1 MKYDLVQRMEKDFR
15 IAAAY
20 TEYKENANLV
30 FDNGEV
36 DIDTGAVGAQRNIT
50 GQTTFKGRFAV
61 YKDRKT
67 KKIAWGA
74 LPDRVSKKGKKNLT
88 PESYAEMETSYMK
101 HMGDGAIHMSDGSPS
116 LKKCAKVKGLPS
128 ATVVHGKH
136 EYVKPVKF
144 LKSSLTP
151 KAKAAVSKR
160 PAANSK
166 NYYHTLAGDNAVEG
180 YFGNLQHSRARA
192 NLHGRGANNNAHINQ
207 LASSYFMRNPGLDNA
222 LVALRVYR
230 QYAQRTMFP
239 ENAFC
244 RKAAKGNGLGVK
256 TPWLRIKKTKK

>member
-1 MKYDLVQRMEKDFR
+1 MTQRVDKHFR

-101 HMGDGAIHMSDGSPS
+101 HMGDGAIHMSDGSPA
-116 LKKCAKVKGLPS
+116 LTKCAKVKGLPS

-151 KAKAAVSKR
+151 KAKAAVCQLQELLPHACGRQCSR
-160 PAANSK
+160 GLFRQPPAQQGTRKFAW
-166 NYYHTLAGDNAVEG
+166 
-180 YFGNLQHSRARA
+180 SRCQQQRSHQPACIEL
-192 NLHGRGANNNAHINQ
+192 LHEE
-207 LASSYFMRNPGLDNA
+207 SWS
-222 LVALRVYR
+222 
-230 QYAQRTMFP
+230 
-239 ENAFC
+239 
-244 RKAAKGNGLGVK
+244 
-256 TPWLRIKKTKK
+256 